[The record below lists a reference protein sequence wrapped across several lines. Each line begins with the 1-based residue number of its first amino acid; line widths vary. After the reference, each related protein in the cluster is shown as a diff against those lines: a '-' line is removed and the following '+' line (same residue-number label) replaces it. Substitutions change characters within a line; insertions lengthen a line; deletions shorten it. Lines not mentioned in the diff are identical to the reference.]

1 MAYPIEYCATHGI
14 WCAVT
19 GCIGLDVV
27 PTAPK
32 YYQQYGMTE
41 AAIQWRN
48 HNGVDTSASG
58 RAGYPGTLV
67 PIYAIEDGIV
77 IETSKDDGTRNGV
90 YLWGATAGNACAIQV
105 DAVKTKEVVFAQEH
119 FATLLVAKGQR
130 VKRGQQIGVQGSS
143 GDSTGAHCHTKI
155 LVNRKYIDPYP
166 YIIGE
171 PSTLRRLIKDYAD
184 PQEVLEMFDIPPTLY
199 KYTDTPA
206 NIRVNPGTSG
216 LLTGKKVATGAQIT
230 ITALAAADGY
240 IWGRIPDGWVAIAQ
254 GKTAWAVP
262 ASQYPDLSGKVTA
275 LETAI
280 TAANAKVSTLT
291 TERDRARSAINAA
304 ISTLEAGK

>member
-32 YYQQYGMTE
+32 YYIKYGLTE
-41 AAIQWRN
+41 REIQWRY
-48 HNGVDTSASG
+48 HTGVDTSASG

-67 PIYAIEDGIV
+67 PIYAIEDGVV

-105 DAVKTKEVVFAQEH
+105 DVKTKEVVYAEEH
-119 FATLLVAKGQR
+119 FSTLLVAKGQR
-130 VKRGQQIGVQGSS
+130 IKRGQQIGVQGQS
-143 GDSTGAHCHTKI
+143 GDSTGPHCHTKI

-171 PSTLRRLIKDYAD
+171 PSTLRRLIEDYAD
-184 PQEVLEMFDIPPTLY
+184 PQEVTDMFDIPTTLY
-199 KYTDTPA
+199 EYIDTPGKVRANPGLSGTDT
-206 NIRVNPGTSG
+206 
-216 LLTGKKVATGAQIT
+216 GKRIATGDGIMVSS
-230 ITALAAADGY
+230 LAYVDGFV
-240 IWGRIPDGWVAIAQ
+240 WGKIPDGWVAIAK
-254 GKTAWAVP
+254 GTVAWAVP
-262 ASQYPDLSGKVTA
+262 SGGHPDLSGRVTE
-275 LETAI
+275 LETVV
-280 TAANAKVSTLT
+280 ANVTK
-291 TERDRARSAINAA
+291 ERDRARSAINAA
-304 ISTLEAGK
+304 ISMLEAGK